1 MPPLQAL
8 VALHGLWV
16 LALLT
21 LAAWAVRSWPP
32 RRLRVAGCALIAVG
46 SAALA
51 VVIGRELLTWYPA
64 VTPAQQK
71 YFGQRVLYVI
81 GTNTD
86 LPVVQVLLVGVTL
99 WLAGRRRK
107 RGISSVRAQTRPAEG
122 LFKEVA
128 APADHALDG
137 WPPPRE

>member
-16 LALLT
+16 LALLPF
-21 LAAWAVRSWPP
+21 AAWVVRKWPP
-32 RRLRVAGCALIAVG
+32 LRLRVAACALIAVG

-51 VVIGRELLTWYPA
+51 VVIGRELLSWYPA
-64 VTPAQQK
+64 VTPGQQK
-71 YFGQRVLYVI
+71 YFGQRVLYVL

-86 LPVVQVLLVGVTL
+86 LPVVQVLVVGVTL
-99 WLAGRRRK
+99 WLAARRRK
-107 RGISSVRAQTRPAEG
+107 QGASAVRAKPRAAEG
-122 LFKEVA
+122 LFEKVA
-128 APADHALDG
+128 APADDALDG